1 MSTAR
6 HLLVL
11 GATSAIAQAYARR
24 CAGEGLRFTLVGRR
38 ESSLREIAS
47 DLVARGAAAADVVV
61 ADLADVSAVENH
73 AEAIRSRFGEPDE
86 ILIAHG
92 VLGRMPDAVSDLSQ
106 ARRLLEANFSSAV
119 LWTLALLKN
128 RKPDAPLSLIALG
141 SVAGDRGRAKNPVYD
156 AAKGGLDIF
165 LQGLQRRYDG
175 SPVRILIVKP
185 GPVDT
190 PMTATLEKK
199 GPFLS
204 SPDRVAADIRRAAL
218 RGQRILYTPWIW
230 CPIMLIIR
238 HLPWFVFRRLRI

>member
-1 MSTAR
+1 MSAPR

-24 CAGEGLRFTLVGRR
+24 CAGADVRFTLVGRR
-38 ESSLREIAS
+38 DSSLREVAS
-47 DLVARGAAAADVVV
+47 DLVARGASAADVVV
-61 ADLADVSAVENH
+61 ADLADTSAVEGH

-86 ILIAHG
+86 ILIAYG
-92 VLGRMPDAVSDLSQ
+92 LLGRMPDTVSDLSQ

-128 RKPDAPLSLIALG
+128 RKQDAPLSLIALG

-165 LQGLQRRYDG
+165 LQGIQQTYDR

-190 PMTATLEKK
+190 PMTAALEKK

-204 SPDRVAADIRRAAL
+204 SPDRVAADIHRAVL

-230 CPIMLIIR
+230 HPIMLIIR